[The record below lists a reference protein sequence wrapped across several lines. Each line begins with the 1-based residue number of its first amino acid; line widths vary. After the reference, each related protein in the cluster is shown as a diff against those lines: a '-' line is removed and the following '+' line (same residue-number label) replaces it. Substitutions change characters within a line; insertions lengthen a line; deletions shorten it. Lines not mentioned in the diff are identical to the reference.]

1 MTFPQNEAETI
12 ALYEIIQNRIGWRI
26 VESQSNAFPDAV
38 LESDGG
44 ERLACEFE
52 HLAKN
57 FKKHGHPVDDSCDLI
72 ICWRNNWPD
81 APLPVMA
88 LENCAAEEA
97 KIIRMLLA
105 GSVSRSDYTYL
116 KNENQALQRELTE
129 AEEAL
134 GMMTGQFE
142 WTEEDLEYFLGNV
155 YEEIMFDIALREL
168 ERQHGLDEG
177 VLAKQGVGWL
187 KAQNKKNDEVIPF
200 FAKQALAMLIG
211 SLLSFALYLL
221 GTNL

>member
-72 ICWRNNWPD
+72 ICWRDNWPD

-88 LENCAAEEA
+88 LKDCASEEVKA
-97 KIIRMLLA
+97 IRSLLT
-105 GSVSRSDYTYL
+105 GSVSLSDYQNL
-116 KNENQALQRELTE
+116 KHQFHRLQDEF
-129 AEEAL
+129 EETNRQL
-134 GMMTGQFE
+134 E
-142 WTEEDLEYFLGNV
+142 WEEEDFEIYLGDGV
-155 YEEIMFDIALREL
+155 YEEIMADIALREL
-168 ERQHGLDEG
+168 EKQHGLDEG
-177 VLAKQGVGWL
+177 TLTNQGAGWL
-187 KAQNKKNDEVIPF
+187 KVRDKNNKDMPF
-200 FAKQALAMLIG
+200 LGGFAILAVGL
-211 SLLSFALYLL
+211 LYLTLDVL
-221 GTNL
+221 GVISL